1 MGSQYRDTGSGTANF
16 AAKRIYSI
24 NSMAVWADN
33 IKFVKDIIDSK
44 FNKIDQAVAEVT
56 ESLETLKTDCKNGP
70 AKEHFTFALRSLELV
85 QPAEIEQLL
94 ETVLGDLHEKERDA
108 LEHQA
113 AEKLQQRVETLDK
126 SKQMK
131 TQLNI

>member
-1 MGSQYRDTGSGTANF
+1 MGKYRDTGSGTANF

-70 AKEHFTFALRSLELV
+70 AKEHFTFALRSLE
-85 QPAEIEQLL
+85 IEQLL

-113 AEKLQQRVETLDK
+113 AEKLQQRV
-126 SKQMK
+126 
-131 TQLNI
+131 